1 MTKVFA
7 TAGVAL
13 MIAVAAAAQSG
24 LTGKWEGTTPNGAT
38 LALDLTVKDTALTG
52 TLTRNDEK
60 FTIADGK
67 VKDNAFSF
75 KATMNDKPEGFS
87 GELKGNELRIWLER
101 QGPENAITMTRAK
114 K

>member
-7 TAGVAL
+7 TVGVAL

-24 LTGKWEGTTPNGAT
+24 LAGKWEGTTPNGAT
-38 LALDLTVKDTALTG
+38 LALDLTVKDTALVG

-60 FTIADGK
+60 FAIADGK

-87 GELKGNELRIWLER
+87 GELKGNELRIWLDR
-101 QGPENAITMTRAK
+101 QGPENAITMTRARK
-114 K
+114 